1 MGIGAIRAVFE
12 WWRPILD
19 LGPDPLTTDMA
30 RKTFVTFGVKYT
42 ERDQI
47 SSVPVLFKIPAA
59 QLMEVTHHQS
69 PAQFQCYVVNS
80 AWRDRIATPN
90 PILKPRRTRRARSVS
105 GPPDTTSRP
114 SPAVC
119 PMRSG
124 A

>member
-1 MGIGAIRAVFE
+1 MGIGAIRSVFE

-47 SSVPVLFKIPAA
+47 SSIPVLFKIPAA
-59 QLMEVTHHQS
+59 QLMEVTHHRS

-80 AWRDRIATPN
+80 AWRDRIATRN
-90 PILKPRRTRRARSVS
+90 PILKPRRTRPARSPS
-105 GPPDTTSRP
+105 GLPDTTSRP